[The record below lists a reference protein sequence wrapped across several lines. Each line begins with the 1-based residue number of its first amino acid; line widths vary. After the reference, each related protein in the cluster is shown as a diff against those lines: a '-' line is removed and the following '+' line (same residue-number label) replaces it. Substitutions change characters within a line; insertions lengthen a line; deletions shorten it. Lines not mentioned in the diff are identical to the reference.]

1 MTENRRYHLR
11 LRDRFAWY
19 DTVTSQQWHEFPAGY
34 VATDQREIALLESIS
49 GAPTEKIYEGDY
61 LR

>member
-1 MTENRRYHLR
+1 MIENRRYALR
-11 LRDRFAWY
+11 LKAPFAWY
-19 DTVTSQQWHEFPAGY
+19 DTVTSQQWHEFPTGY

-49 GAPTEKIYEGDY
+49 GAPTEKIYEGEF